1 MVHRDNAST
10 GQSRQKSGQWINR
23 CEGIANQL
31 TDTISKNFC
40 YVNNRG

>member
-1 MVHRDNAST
+1 MHRDNAPT
-10 GQSRQKSGQWINR
+10 GQSRRESGERINR
-23 CEGIANQL
+23 CEGNADQL

>member
-1 MVHRDNAST
+1 MVHRDRAST
-10 GQSRQKSGQWINR
+10 RQSKQKSGERINR

-31 TDTISKNFC
+31 TDTISKKFC